1 MPPKVLF
8 NKAEIIDSSLKIVK
22 EKGFKQLSARE
33 IARELISSTRP
44 VYENFQSMDKLKK
57 TVLQKIVDLLYEYV
71 TRQYTKNAFLNTGV
85 GYVLYARDHK
95 EFFKVI
101 FLEGNDVSGIIDE
114 MLKKLDK
121 EIVKVPELKKLSHT
135 ERNDLLRN
143 GWIYTHGFAV
153 MVFSGYIKNNQDN
166 HIIKMLAEA
175 GPIFIEDA
183 LRKHRRNN
191 PDAIVNR
198 TIKEIL

>member
-1 MPPKVLF
+1 MPPKVIF
-8 NKAEIIDSSLKIVK
+8 NKAQIIDSSLKIVK

-33 IARELISSTRP
+33 VAKELISSTRP
-44 VYENFQSMDKLKK
+44 VYENFQSMDELKK

-85 GYVLYARDHK
+85 GYVLYARDHR

-101 FLEGNDVSGIIDE
+101 FLEDNDASGIIDE

-121 EIVKVPELKKLSHT
+121 EIVKKVPELKKLSHT
-135 ERNDLLRN
+135 ERKDLLRK

-153 MVFSGYIKNNQDN
+153 MVFSGYIKNNHDAY
-166 HIIKMLAEA
+166 IIKMLSEA
-175 GPIFIEDA
+175 GTIFIEDA
-183 LRKHRRNN
+183 LRKHRKDD
-191 PDAIVNR
+191 PD
-198 TIKEIL
+198 TTKK

>member
-1 MPPKVLF
+1 MPPKVIF
-8 NKAEIIDSSLKIVK
+8 NKAKIIDSSLKIVK

-33 IARELISSTRP
+33 VARKLISSTRP
-44 VYENFQSMDKLKK
+44 VYENFQSMDELKK

-85 GYVLYARDHK
+85 GYVLYARDHR

-101 FLEGNDVSGIIDE
+101 FLEDNDASGIIDE

-121 EIVKVPELKKLSHT
+121 EIVKKVPELKKLSHT
-135 ERNDLLRN
+135 ERKDLLRK

-153 MVFSGYIKNNQDN
+153 MVFSGYIKNNHDAY
-166 HIIKMLAEA
+166 IIKMLSEA
-175 GPIFIEDA
+175 GTIFIEDA
-183 LRKHRRNN
+183 LRKHRKDDS
-191 PDAIVNR
+191 DA
-198 TIKEIL
+198 TK

>member
-1 MPPKVLF
+1 MPPKVIF
-8 NKAEIIDSSLKIVK
+8 NKAQIIDSSLKIVK

-33 IARELISSTRP
+33 VARELISSTRP
-44 VYENFQSMDKLKK
+44 VYENFQSMDELKK

-85 GYVLYARDHK
+85 GYVLYARDHR

-101 FLEGNDVSGIIDE
+101 FLEDNDASGIIDE

-121 EIVKVPELKKLSHT
+121 EIVKKVPELKKLSHT
-135 ERNDLLRN
+135 ERKDLLRK

-153 MVFSGYIKNNQDN
+153 MVFSGYIKNNHDAY
-166 HIIKMLAEA
+166 IIKMLSEA
-175 GPIFIEDA
+175 GTIFIEDA
-183 LRKHRRNN
+183 LRKHRKDD
-191 PDAIVNR
+191 PD
-198 TIKEIL
+198 TTKK

>member
-1 MPPKVLF
+1 MPPKVIF
-8 NKAEIIDSSLKIVK
+8 NKAQIIDSSLKIVK

-33 IARELISSTRP
+33 VARELISSTRP
-44 VYENFQSMDKLKK
+44 VYENFQSMDELKK

-85 GYVLYARDHK
+85 GYVLYARDHR

-101 FLEGNDVSGIIDE
+101 FLEDNDASGIIDE

-121 EIVKVPELKKLSHT
+121 EIVKKVPELKKLSHT
-135 ERNDLLRN
+135 ERKDLLRK

-153 MVFSGYIKNNQDN
+153 MVFSGYIKNNHDAY
-166 HIIKMLAEA
+166 IIKMLSEA
-175 GPIFIEDA
+175 GTIFIEDA
-183 LRKHRRNN
+183 LRKHRKDDS
-191 PDAIVNR
+191 DA
-198 TIKEIL
+198 TK

>member
-1 MPPKVLF
+1 MPPKVIF
-8 NKAEIIDSSLKIVK
+8 NKSQIIDSSLKIVK

-33 IARELISSTRP
+33 VARELISSTRP

-57 TVLQKIVDLLYEYV
+57 TVMQKIVDLLYEYV

-85 GYVLYARDHK
+85 GYVLYARDHR

-101 FLEGNDVSGIIDE
+101 FLEDNDASGIIDE

-121 EIVKVPELKKLSHT
+121 EIVKKVPELKKLSHT
-135 ERNDLLRN
+135 ERKDLLRK

-153 MVFSGYIKNNQDN
+153 MVFSGYIKNNSDAY
-166 HIIKMLAEA
+166 IIKMLSEA
-175 GPIFIEDA
+175 GTIFIEDA
-183 LRKHRRNN
+183 LRKHRFDD
-191 PDAIVNR
+191 PD
-198 TIKEIL
+198 TTKK

>member
-1 MPPKVLF
+1 MPPKVIF
-8 NKAEIIDSSLKIVK
+8 NKAQIIDSSLKIVK

-33 IARELISSTRP
+33 VARELISSTRP
-44 VYENFQSMDKLKK
+44 VYENFQSMDELKK

-85 GYVLYARDHK
+85 GYVLYARDHR

-101 FLEGNDVSGIIDE
+101 FLEDNDASGIIDE

-121 EIVKVPELKKLSHT
+121 EIVKKVPELKKLSHT
-135 ERNDLLRN
+135 ERKDLLRK

-153 MVFSGYIKNNQDN
+153 MVFSGYIKNNSDAY
-166 HIIKMLAEA
+166 IIKMLSEA
-175 GPIFIEDA
+175 GTIFIEDA
-183 LRKHRRNN
+183 LRKHRFDD
-191 PDAIVNR
+191 PD
-198 TIKEIL
+198 TTKK

>member
-1 MPPKVLF
+1 MPPKVIF
-8 NKAEIIDSSLKIVK
+8 NKAQIIDSSLKIVK

-33 IARELISSTRP
+33 VARELISSTRP
-44 VYENFQSMDKLKK
+44 VYENFQSMDELKK

-85 GYVLYARDHK
+85 GYVLYARDHR

-101 FLEGNDVSGIIDE
+101 FLEDNDASGIIDE

-121 EIVKVPELKKLSHT
+121 EIVKKVPELKKISHT
-135 ERNDLLRN
+135 ERKDLLRK

-153 MVFSGYIKNNQDN
+153 MVFSGYIKNNSDAY
-166 HIIKMLAEA
+166 IIKMLSEA
-175 GPIFIEDA
+175 GTIFIEDA
-183 LRKHRRNN
+183 LRKHRFDD
-191 PDAIVNR
+191 PDTTR
-198 TIKEIL
+198 K

>member
-1 MPPKVLF
+1 MPPKVIF
-8 NKAEIIDSSLKIVK
+8 NKAQIIDSSLKIVK

-33 IARELISSTRP
+33 VARKLISSTRP
-44 VYENFQSMDKLKK
+44 VYENFQSMDELKK

-85 GYVLYARDHK
+85 GYVLYARDHR

-101 FLEGNDVSGIIDE
+101 FLEDNDASGIIDE

-121 EIVKVPELKKLSHT
+121 EIVKKVPELKKLSHT
-135 ERNDLLRN
+135 ERKDLLRK

-153 MVFSGYIKNNQDN
+153 MVFSGYIKNNHDAY
-166 HIIKMLAEA
+166 IIKMLSEA
-175 GPIFIEDA
+175 GTIFIEDA
-183 LRKHRRNN
+183 LRKHRKDDS
-191 PDAIVNR
+191 DA
-198 TIKEIL
+198 TK

>member
-1 MPPKVLF
+1 MPPKVIF
-8 NKAEIIDSSLKIVK
+8 NKAQIIDSSLKIVK

-33 IARELISSTRP
+33 VARELISSTRP
-44 VYENFQSMDKLKK
+44 VYENFQSMDELKK

-85 GYVLYARDHK
+85 GYVLYARDHR

-101 FLEGNDVSGIIDE
+101 FLEDNDASGIIDE

-121 EIVKVPELKKLSHT
+121 EIVKKVPELKKLSHT
-135 ERNDLLRN
+135 ERKDLLRK

-153 MVFSGYIKNNQDN
+153 MVFSGYIKNNSDAY
-166 HIIKMLAEA
+166 IIKMLSEA
-175 GPIFIEDA
+175 GIIFIEDA
-183 LRKHRRNN
+183 LRKHRFDD
-191 PDAIVNR
+191 PD
-198 TIKEIL
+198 TTKK

>member
-1 MPPKVLF
+1 MPPKVIF
-8 NKAEIIDSSLKIVK
+8 NKAQIIDSSLKIVK

-33 IARELISSTRP
+33 VARELISSTRP
-44 VYENFQSMDKLKK
+44 VYENFQSMDELKK

-85 GYVLYARDHK
+85 GYVLYARDHR

-101 FLEGNDVSGIIDE
+101 FLEDNDASGIIDE

-121 EIVKVPELKKLSHT
+121 EIVKKVPELKKLSHT
-135 ERNDLLRN
+135 ERKDLLRK

-153 MVFSGYIKNNQDN
+153 MVFSGNIKNNHDAY
-166 HIIKMLAEA
+166 IIKMLSEA
-175 GPIFIEDA
+175 GTIFIEDA
-183 LRKHRRNN
+183 LRKHREDDS
-191 PDAIVNR
+191 DA
-198 TIKEIL
+198 TKK

>member
-1 MPPKVLF
+1 MPPKVIF
-8 NKAEIIDSSLKIVK
+8 NKSQIIDSSLKIVK

-33 IARELISSTRP
+33 VARELISSTRP
-44 VYENFQSMDKLKK
+44 VYENFQSMDELKK

-85 GYVLYARDHK
+85 GYVLYARDHR

-101 FLEGNDVSGIIDE
+101 FLEDNDASGIIDE

-121 EIVKVPELKKLSHT
+121 EIVKKVPELKKLSHT
-135 ERNDLLRN
+135 ERKDLLRK

-153 MVFSGYIKNNQDN
+153 MVFSGHIKNNSDAY
-166 HIIKMLAEA
+166 IIKMLSEA
-175 GPIFIEDA
+175 GTIFIEDA
-183 LRKHRRNN
+183 LRKHRFDD
-191 PDAIVNR
+191 PD
-198 TIKEIL
+198 TTKK

>member
-1 MPPKVLF
+1 MPPKVIF
-8 NKAEIIDSSLKIVK
+8 NKAKIIDSSLKIVK

-33 IARELISSTRP
+33 VARKLISSTRP
-44 VYENFQSMDKLKK
+44 VYENFQSMDELKK

-85 GYVLYARDHK
+85 GYVLYARDHR

-101 FLEGNDVSGIIDE
+101 FLEDNDASGIIDE

-121 EIVKVPELKKLSHT
+121 EIVKKVPELKKLSHT
-135 ERNDLLRN
+135 ERKYLLRK

-153 MVFSGYIKNNQDN
+153 MVFSGYIKNNHDAY
-166 HIIKMLAEA
+166 IIKMLSEA
-175 GPIFIEDA
+175 GTIFIEDA
-183 LRKHRRNN
+183 LRKHMKDDS
-191 PDAIVNR
+191 DA
-198 TIKEIL
+198 TK

>member
-1 MPPKVLF
+1 MPPKVIF
-8 NKAEIIDSSLKIVK
+8 NKSQIIDSSLKIVK

-33 IARELISSTRP
+33 VARELISSTRP
-44 VYENFQSMDKLKK
+44 VYENFQSMDELKK

-85 GYVLYARDHK
+85 GYVLYARDHR

-101 FLEGNDVSGIIDE
+101 FLEDNDASGIIDE

-121 EIVKVPELKKLSHT
+121 EIVKKVPELKKLSHT
-135 ERNDLLRN
+135 ERKDLLRK

-153 MVFSGYIKNNQDN
+153 MVFSGNIKNNHDAY
-166 HIIKMLAEA
+166 IIKMLSEA
-175 GPIFIEDA
+175 GTIFIEDA
-183 LRKHRRNN
+183 LRKHRFDD
-191 PDAIVNR
+191 PD
-198 TIKEIL
+198 TTKK

>member
-1 MPPKVLF
+1 MPPKVIF
-8 NKAEIIDSSLKIVK
+8 NKAQIIDSSLKIVK

-33 IARELISSTRP
+33 VAKELISSTRP
-44 VYENFQSMDKLKK
+44 VYENFQSMDELKK

-85 GYVLYARDHK
+85 GYVLYARDHR

-101 FLEGNDVSGIIDE
+101 FLEDNDASGIIDE

-121 EIVKVPELKKLSHT
+121 EIVKKVPELKKLSHT
-135 ERNDLLRN
+135 ERKDLSRK

-153 MVFSGYIKNNQDN
+153 MVFSGYIKNNHDAY
-166 HIIKMLAEA
+166 IIKMLSEA
-175 GPIFIEDA
+175 GTIFIEDT
-183 LRKHRRNN
+183 LRKHREGDS
-191 PDAIVNR
+191 DA
-198 TIKEIL
+198 TKQ

>member
-1 MPPKVLF
+1 MPPKVIF
-8 NKAEIIDSSLKIVK
+8 NKAQIIDSSLKIVK

-33 IARELISSTRP
+33 VARKLISSTRP
-44 VYENFQSMDKLKK
+44 VYENFQSMDELKK

-85 GYVLYARDHK
+85 GYVLYARDHR

-101 FLEGNDVSGIIDE
+101 FLEDNDASDIIDE

-135 ERNDLLRN
+135 ERKDLLRN

-153 MVFSGYIKNNQDN
+153 MVFSGYIKNNHDAY
-166 HIIKMLAEA
+166 IIKMLSEA
-175 GPIFIEDA
+175 GTIFIEDA
-183 LRKHRRNN
+183 LRKHRKDDS
-191 PDAIVNR
+191 DA
-198 TIKEIL
+198 TK